1 MATARQLRA
10 IGASVR
16 GDIVT
21 LYRGADVPAS
31 SIRKL
36 RFGDYLSPVRTG
48 PDCCG
53 NEGASGYG
61 KTVVRLRLPIS
72 KVKIVNGAEVQYIGE
87 ESLRTRG
94 GKYPLAVYRAYNEA
108 EGSNLVPSQIDA
120 LAPSE
125 VRLRASMAM
134 PGGREEFERRVLEFW
149 RRRGEAPLCLP
160 RSTRPGESIVERKR
174 NEGNDHP

>member
-1 MATARQLRA
+1 MATTRQLRA
-10 IGASVR
+10 IGAEVR

-48 PDCCG
+48 KDCYG

-61 KTVVRLRLPIS
+61 KTVVRFRLPIS
-72 KVKIVNGAEVQYIGE
+72 KVKIVNGSEVQYIGE
-87 ESLRTRG
+87 ESLRTKD
-94 GKYPLAVYRAYNEA
+94 GKYPPAVYRAYNEY
-108 EGSNLVPSQIDA
+108 EGSSLVPSQIDA
-120 LAPSE
+120 LASDE

-134 PGGREEFERRVLEFW
+134 PGGREEFERHVRQFS
-149 RRRGEAPLCLP
+149 RRKGECTP
-160 RSTRPGESIVERKR
+160 
-174 NEGNDHP
+174 